1 MKLKDALNSI
11 SKING
16 MENCVIFAF
25 SSLILRLFK
34 NKWITLH
41 GQLLSIVVN
50 KKYNLIKM

>member
-41 GQLLSIVVN
+41 GQLLSIIVN